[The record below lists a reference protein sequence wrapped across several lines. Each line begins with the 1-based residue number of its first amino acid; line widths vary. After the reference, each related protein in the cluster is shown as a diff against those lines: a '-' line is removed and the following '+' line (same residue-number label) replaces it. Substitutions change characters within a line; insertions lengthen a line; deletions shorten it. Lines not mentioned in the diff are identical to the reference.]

1 MNNNETVWIGTEEEF
16 EELTDYNE
24 ETLYIIVE
32 EEDE

>member
-16 EELTDYNE
+16 EELIDYNE
-24 ETLYIIVE
+24 GTLYIIVE